1 MKSATAGGNDRIL
14 YGVLGLFVLGACL
27 YMYEEVFAGS
37 SASPAP
43 TTAVVNTPA
52 QPVKTVAASGTT
64 GGTAA
69 KAIATTS
76 AGLDPTLH
84 MEAMLVSEHVEYSG
98 SGRSIFS
105 ASSAPPKIDI
115 PTPVK
120 GARLDK
126 QVAQQVLPPPPPATC
141 PPQCPPIDLKF
152 FGVASVNGARRALLL
167 HSDTVYVASAG
178 EIVLRRYRVIAVDA
192 KSIEVEDMQN
202 NNKQT
207 LPLLVN

>member
-1 MKSATAGGNDRIL
+1 MTAAGNERIL
-14 YGVLGLFVLGACL
+14 YGVLGLFALGACL
-27 YMYEEVFAGS
+27 YIYEEVFAGS

-43 TTAVVNTPA
+43 TTAVVSTPT
-52 QPVKTVAASGTT
+52 QPVKTAAGAGMT

-69 KAIATTS
+69 KAIGTTS

-84 MEAMLVSEHVEYSG
+84 MEAMLVSEGVVYSG
-98 SGRSIFS
+98 SGRNIFS
-105 ASSAPPKIDI
+105 ANSAPPPIEIQKPIA
-115 PTPVK
+115 P
-120 GARLDK
+120 ARQLL
-126 QVAQQVLPPPPPATC
+126 VAQQVQAPPPPATC

-178 EIVLRRYRVIAVDA
+178 EIVLRRYRVITVDA